1 MYVSGLMVNGTSRT
15 IFFLFREKNILLYEK
30 LLILKEENKM
40 LFEKKFEVIEIRK
53 NGVRITHYFYGKKK
67 QVNKDIEMMK
77 NNSKDYQMVGK
88 NAMIV
93 WA

>member
-1 MYVSGLMVNGTSRT
+1 
-15 IFFLFREKNILLYEK
+15 
-30 LLILKEENKM
+30 M
-40 LFEKKFEVIEIRK
+40 LFEKKFEVIEIHK
-53 NGVRITHYFYGKKK
+53 NGVHITNYLRGSRKEI
-67 QVNKDIEMMK
+67 NKDIEMYK

>member
-1 MYVSGLMVNGTSRT
+1 
-15 IFFLFREKNILLYEK
+15 
-30 LLILKEENKM
+30 M

-53 NGVRITHYFYGKKK
+53 NSVRITHYLRGKKK

-77 NNSKDYQMVGK
+77 NNSKDYQMVCK